1 MCECDCQAG
10 GGGERGKERKKQ
22 ACKSGRG
29 RYCARNYTSLFC
41 QTLLLLDI
49 YFDLAE
55 APLLAVAAALVVVV
69 VPLAVVVVVVVL
81 ASSIL

>member
-1 MCECDCQAG
+1 MKGRE
-10 GGGERGKERKKQ
+10 KEIE

-29 RYCARNYTSLFC
+29 RYCAWNYTSLFC

-49 YFDLAE
+49 CFDLAE
-55 APLLAVAAALVVVV
+55 APLLAAAVV

-81 ASSIL
+81 DSSIL

>member
-1 MCECDCQAG
+1 MRAALCASVTAKQ
-10 GGGERGKERKKQ
+10 GEGEKGREKEIE

-29 RYCARNYTSLFC
+29 RYCAWNYTSLFC

-55 APLLAVAAALVVVV
+55 APLLAADVV